1 MINEI
6 FKELD
11 KLTHYLKTEEKNKV
25 YDALKLSENV
35 HSDQLRKSGD
45 PFIIHPLEVAK
56 ILTSIKLDAD
66 SIVAGLLHDTLEDT
80 NLSIYEIDNKFGS
93 QISDLVQGLTKISN
107 YSLKIN
113 NLKFGENYKKLILA
127 TTKDVRVIMIKLADR
142 LHNMRTINF
151 IKDENKKMKVAL
163 ETLEVFAPLAQRLG
177 MKEWQDELED
187 LSFKI
192 INSDARK
199 SIIDRLDYLKSKDEN
214 IIDEIRYELKK
225 ILLQE
230 DIVCKIEGRIKSP
243 YSIWNKIKNKNISFE
258 QLTDI
263 MAFRIVT
270 NSTRECYRCLGIIH
284 RKFTY
289 IQGRFKDFISA
300 PKFNGYRALHTSIMG
315 PKNKKI
321 EIQFR
326 SNVMNEIADFG
337 VAAHWKY
344 KDPKKIKEKDAKEY
358 IWIHDLIDSMN
369 SSISQDE
376 LIENSKL
383 KVFQNDIYVFTPKGD
398 IIELPK
404 NATPIDFA
412 YSIHSQVGDKC
423 VAVKINEKL
432 QPLKT
437 ILKNGDQIEILT
449 SDAAQPS
456 PLWQRFA
463 VTTKVKSQLR
473 RFFRNKK
480 RDEHLLFGR
489 EILNSFFQKENFE
502 LNNIIEDK
510 IKKEFNLKSINDLY
524 ELLGSGSLTVFNVI
538 KKIYPEFNYSAKSK
552 FNNDLVN
559 PIKLNGLTAGMS
571 YHLAGCCSPLKG
583 DNIVGIVTAGIGVAV
598 HTIDCKTLT
607 SYQDTPDRW
616 LNISWDNENNIS
628 SVSNAKVIVVL
639 NNKPGSLGKITT
651 LIAKN
656 NGNISNINF
665 SVRKADF
672 FEIIIDIEV
681 RDTNHLQNIIAALRL
696 EPEVSSLE
704 RLKG

>member
-1 MINEI
+1 
-6 FKELD
+6 
-11 KLTHYLKTEEKNKV
+11 
-25 YDALKLSENV
+25 
-35 HSDQLRKSGD
+35 
-45 PFIIHPLEVAK
+45 
-56 ILTSIKLDAD
+56 
-66 SIVAGLLHDTLEDT
+66 
-80 NLSIYEIDNKFGS
+80 
-93 QISDLVQGLTKISN
+93 
-107 YSLKIN
+107 
-113 NLKFGENYKKLILA
+113 
-127 TTKDVRVIMIKLADR
+127 
-142 LHNMRTINF
+142 
-151 IKDENKKMKVAL
+151 
-163 ETLEVFAPLAQRLG
+163 
-177 MKEWQDELED
+177 
-187 LSFKI
+187 
-192 INSDARK
+192 
-199 SIIDRLDYLKSKDEN
+199 
-214 IIDEIRYELKK
+214 
-225 ILLQE
+225 
-230 DIVCKIEGRIKSP
+230 
-243 YSIWNKIKNKNISFE
+243 
-258 QLTDI
+258 
-263 MAFRIVT
+263 
-270 NSTRECYRCLGIIH
+270 
-284 RKFTY
+284 
-289 IQGRFKDFISA
+289 
-300 PKFNGYRALHTSIMG
+300 
-315 PKNKKI
+315 
-321 EIQFR
+321 
-326 SNVMNEIADFG
+326 
-337 VAAHWKY
+337 
-344 KDPKKIKEKDAKEY
+344 
-358 IWIHDLIDSMN
+358 MN

-376 LIENSKL
+376 LINSKL
-383 KVFQNDIYVFTPKGD
+383 KVFQNDIYVFTPSD

-489 EILNSFFQKENFE
+489 EILNSFFKKENFE
-502 LNNIIEDK
+502 LNNSIEDK

-524 ELLGSGSLTVFNVI
+524 ELLGSGSLTVLNVI

-552 FNNDLVN
+552 FNNNSVN